1 LGTARENGSTRMST
15 EQTRGRRPAG
25 AKAEAKLASWGP
37 VDDQMPLFPGAVKDS
52 RIDRHEGG
60 AL

>member
-1 LGTARENGSTRMST
+1 MST